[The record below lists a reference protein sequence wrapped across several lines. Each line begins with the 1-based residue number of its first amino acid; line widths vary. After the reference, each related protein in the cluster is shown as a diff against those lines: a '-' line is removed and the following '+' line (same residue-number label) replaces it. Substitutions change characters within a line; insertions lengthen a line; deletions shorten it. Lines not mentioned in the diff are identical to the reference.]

1 MFLTDYPI
9 LKSLIPTYLKAIENL
24 FIIDDFGK
32 IPLEEKHKMKRILIY
47 NEKHTEMPKT
57 SKLVKNSAL
66 KTLKSLLF
74 SGYTLGDMSA
84 LNLSGNG
91 EKFKLHLIR
100 ERIIFITYKILGIF
114 KRLRLLNPNNF
125 ANTEYCDIEFQHNLY
140 TIAMNVM
147 FLECQFIKQ
156 KKTIKCEVS
165 IEVLYS
171 NFISNIIGLY

>member
-9 LKSLIPTYLKAIENL
+9 LKCLIPTYLKVIENL
-24 FIIDDFGK
+24 FILDDFGK

-66 KTLKSLLF
+66 KILKSLLF
-74 SGYTLGDMSA
+74 SGYTLGDMVA
-84 LNLSGNG
+84 LSLSG

-165 IEVLYS
+165 IEVHCR
-171 NFISNIIGLY
+171 NFINKIIGLY